1 MAECDE
7 NCESCSTGDT
17 CKDPKKE
24 IILQEKA
31 VSKRLSK
38 IKHKIMVMSGKG
50 GVGKTTVAV
59 NLALALAEKGLE
71 VGLMDADI
79 HGPNVPKMLGIEKMY
94 PTVGDGKIWPV
105 IVPPRLKIMS
115 MAFLLQDT
123 DSPVIWRGP
132 MKMTAIRQ
140 FISDVE
146 WGELDFLIVDLPPG
160 TGDEPLSVAQLI
172 KDIDG
177 SIIVTTP
184 QDVALLDS
192 RKSVNFARQL
202 KTPIVGI
209 VENMSGFVCPKCGER
224 IDLFKVGGGQRS
236 AKEMDVPFLGAVPID
251 PRIVEDSD
259 SGKPFILDG
268 SPASEAFEKIADKI
282 RITVSGKKLE
292 VFKG

>member
-7 NCESCSTGDT
+7 NCESCSTEDSCT
-17 CKDPKKE
+17 DPKKE
-24 IILQEKA
+24 ILLQNQA
-31 VSKRLSK
+31 VSNRMSK

-59 NLALALAEKGLE
+59 NLALALAAKGNE
-71 VGLMDADI
+71 VGLVDADL
-79 HGPNVPKMLGIEKMY
+79 HGPNVPKMLGIEKMF
-94 PTVGDGKIWPV
+94 PEVVGKKILPV
-105 IVPPRLKIMS
+105 IVPPRLKIVS
-115 MAFLLQDT
+115 MAFLLQDA

-132 MKMTAIRQ
+132 LKMTAIRQ
-140 FISDVE
+140 FLSDFE
-146 WGELDFLIVDLPPG
+146 WGELDYLIIDLPPG

-202 KTPIVGI
+202 KTPIIGI

-224 IDLFKVGGGQRS
+224 IDLFKVGGGERS

-251 PRIVEDSD
+251 PKIVEDSD

-268 SPASEAFEKIADKI
+268 SCASKAFEKIANKI
-282 RITVSGKKLE
+282 RETVSG
-292 VFKG
+292 